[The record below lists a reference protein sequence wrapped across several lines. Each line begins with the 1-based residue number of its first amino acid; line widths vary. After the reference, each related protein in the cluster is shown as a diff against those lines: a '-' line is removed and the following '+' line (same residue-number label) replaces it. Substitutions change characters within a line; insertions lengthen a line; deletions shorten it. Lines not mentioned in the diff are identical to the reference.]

1 MNSYQTISSQDEVQA
16 KVYGLAETGTVSTV
30 PHRNRKL
37 PRIPKPDGSRYATG
51 DAQDWTYKYT
61 VEDLEALHG
70 MPDNPTEEMPTMKQI
85 YEYGILCEMM
95 RELKA
100 QLRIFTPEADKEWQ
114 SLVDE
119 LNDV

>member
-1 MNSYQTISSQDEVQA
+1 MNIYQTHTSGDENQT
-16 KVYGLAETGTVSTV
+16 KDYGLEETGTVLTV
-30 PHRNRKL
+30 LHRNRKL
-37 PRIPKPDGSRYATG
+37 PRIPKPDGSRYVTG
-51 DAQDWTYKYT
+51 DAQEWTYKYT
-61 VEDLEALHG
+61 VEDLEAVHA

-100 QLRIFTPEADKEWQ
+100 QLRIFTSEADKEWQ

>member
-1 MNSYQTISSQDEVQA
+1 MNIYQTHTSGDENQT
-16 KVYGLAETGTVSTV
+16 KDYGLDEAGTVLTV